1 MVFKPGTAWKGQAPE
16 GHPHQCVATARGT
29 GLRCRRFAVNG
40 GTRCINHNGRQD
52 KHNRRKRYIVGRLPV
67 WYRKVLNVNLAK
79 FVEEQTEQA
88 RAVQVEVFD
97 ELALFRAE
105 AVRSVALYSAADS
118 LQDDNPKKGALL
130 ESAGALMRERLEQV
144 VKVAETAARIYNAGK
159 DKLSAGNLQG
169 VVDQITLIAYEVLQ
183 DQPDKAAEFANLIRT
198 KLTVQDAVEGTS
210 LTPDQDALDMDGTVP
225 RRPVE
230 DPLEKEEDFGTHTFE
245 DDYPNQG

>member
-1 MVFKPGTAWKGQAPE
+1 
-16 GHPHQCVATARGT
+16 
-29 GLRCRRFAVNG
+29 
-40 GTRCINHNGRQD
+40 
-52 KHNRRKRYIVGRLPV
+52 V
-67 WYRKVLNVNLAK
+67 WYRKVLNVNLAQ
-79 FVEEQTEQA
+79 FVQEQTERA

-118 LQDDNPKKGALL
+118 LDNDNPKKGVLVDA
-130 ESAGALMRERLEQV
+130 AGQLMRERLEQV

-183 DQPDKAAEFANLIRT
+183 DQPEKAAEFANLIRT